1 MHAADREEIYV
12 NTRAEWRQWLVQNHQ
27 SEQSIWLVC
36 NNQKSNLPVIPWGE
50 LVEEALCFGWIDS
63 TRKTIDEFSFKQL
76 FSKRKRNGTW
86 SKVNKEKVQKLID
99 KGLMTESG
107 YESIKSA
114 KLNGSWTI
122 LDEVEELIIPPD
134 LEEAFENH
142 PGSKNYFLSL
152 SKSVRKMMLQWI
164 VLAKRPETRQRR
176 IDEVAECAGQN
187 KKPKQF

>member
-1 MHAADREEIYV
+1 MHAADREVIYI
-12 NTRAEWRQWLVQNHQ
+12 NTRAEWRQWLAKNHQ
-27 SEQSIWLVC
+27 SKQSVWLVC
-36 NNQKSNLPVIPWGE
+36 NNKKSDLPVIPWGE

-63 TRKTIDEFSFKQL
+63 TRKTINEFSFKQL

-99 KGLMTESG
+99 CGLMTESG
-107 YESIKSA
+107 YESIKTA

-134 LEEAFENH
+134 LEKAFENYT
-142 PGSKNYFLSL
+142 GSKDYFISL

-164 VLAKRPETRQRR
+164 VLAKRPETRQKR

>member
-27 SEQSIWLVC
+27 SEQSVWLVC